1 MSTLVAPMPNLRA
14 DTTTISAVS
23 IAHGLSHF
31 AQLLVPPL
39 FPWLAAAF
47 TLSNTELGLL
57 MTVFFV
63 VSCAGQ
69 ALAGFVVD
77 HYGPRRVLFGGI
89 ACLVVALLGLAASQ
103 SYAMLI
109 ACMAL
114 AGLANC
120 VFHPVDF
127 SILNAKVS
135 THRLG
140 HAYAA
145 HGISGNVG
153 WALAPI
159 FVVGITQVSSWRVAL
174 VASAVVTGAVL
185 VLLVIVRGS
194 LLVQPHP
201 SVAEPN
207 AARAGGKLDFLRL
220 PAVWYCFAFFFTF
233 ALALGGVQSFAPAA
247 AGQLHGVPA
256 AQIAI
261 CLSAYMFASAAGM
274 VYGGH
279 LLRDPQRSA
288 RIVALGFGMA
298 AGIALLIA
306 FGDWPSAMV
315 PVLFA
320 SMGLGAGI
328 AGPSRD
334 LLVKQATPEGATGRV
349 YGVVY
354 SGLDVGMSL
363 APALFGALMDAGQY
377 RGVWIGVAIAQAL
390 LIVNAFSVKR
400 RWRNPRLAAAV

>member
-1 MSTLVAPMPNLRA
+1 M
-14 DTTTISAVS
+14 
-23 IAHGLSHF
+23 
-31 AQLLVPPL
+31 LL
-39 FPWLAAAF
+39 
-47 TLSNTELGLL
+47 
-57 MTVFFV
+57 
-63 VSCAGQ
+63 
-69 ALAGFVVD
+69 
-77 HYGPRRVLFGGI
+77 
-89 ACLVVALLGLAASQ
+89 
-103 SYAMLI
+103 

-114 AGLANC
+114 AGVGNC

-127 SILNAKVS
+127 SIINARVS

-159 FVVGITQVSSWRVAL
+159 FVVGITQLSSWRVAL
-174 VASAVVTGAVL
+174 VAAAVVITAVL
-185 VLLVIVRGS
+185 VLLVVFRDS
-194 LLVQPHP
+194 LLVKPHP
-201 SVAEPN
+201 SVAQPG
-207 AARAGGKLDFLRL
+207 AVRAGGSLDFLRL

-233 ALALGGVQSFAPAA
+233 AVALGGVQSFAPAA
-247 AGQLHGVPA
+247 AGQLHDVPA

-261 CLSAYMFASAAGM
+261 CLSAYMFAAAAGM

-279 LLRDPQRSA
+279 LLRDPQRCA
-288 RIVALGFGMA
+288 RVVALGFGMA
-298 AGIALLIA
+298 AVVALLIA

-320 SMGLGAGI
+320 LMGLGAGI

-377 RGVWIGVAIAQAL
+377 RGVWIGVAAAQAL
-390 LIVNAFSVKR
+390 LIVNAFNVKR
-400 RWRNPRLAAAV
+400 HKRSPALAPV